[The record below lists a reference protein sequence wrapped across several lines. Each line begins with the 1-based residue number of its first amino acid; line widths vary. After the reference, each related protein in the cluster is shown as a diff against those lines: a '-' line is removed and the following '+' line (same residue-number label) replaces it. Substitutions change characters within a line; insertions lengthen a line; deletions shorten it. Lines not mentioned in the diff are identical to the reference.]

1 MKAKLLV
8 PVVLL
13 AGILTL
19 TLLKSFS
26 FRDAGPELRGA
37 EEVGTANP
45 PARRE
50 LNSVAVREEQ
60 PYSFTPSG
68 AAVTRKNGDSVSGIG
83 RRSSDG
89 VADYPALDVPRLTA
103 EQLGLQV
110 GNRPRETMLQLEE
123 RISRDIEQRSQDAEL
138 PVALVRHIERIVEG
152 SMVDPAIAHAIRG
165 LRCSETLCEV
175 LIDKEMVADLAVT
188 ISVLSREIRA
198 ADDDYVMTLNA
209 ANPNDPRLWSWYLI
223 RRDFFE

>member
-1 MKAKLLV
+1 
-8 PVVLL
+8 
-13 AGILTL
+13 
-19 TLLKSFS
+19 
-26 FRDAGPELRGA
+26 
-37 EEVGTANP
+37 
-45 PARRE
+45 
-50 LNSVAVREEQ
+50 
-60 PYSFTPSG
+60 
-68 AAVTRKNGDSVSGIG
+68 
-83 RRSSDG
+83 
-89 VADYPALDVPRLTA
+89 
-103 EQLGLQV
+103 
-110 GNRPRETMLQLEE
+110 MLQLEE